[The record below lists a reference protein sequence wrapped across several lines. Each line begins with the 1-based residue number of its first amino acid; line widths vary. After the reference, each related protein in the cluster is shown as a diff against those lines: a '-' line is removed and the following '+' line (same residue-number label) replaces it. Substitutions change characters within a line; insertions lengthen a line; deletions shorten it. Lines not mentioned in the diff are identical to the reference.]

1 MKSVWSGGFEIT
13 CVQISRLYFY
23 QKTRCLIKIKR
34 YLFDKG
40 LLNNIKLEKDP
51 RTIEFEKC
59 NHSLDYTRGKA
70 KKELLDVMPKNCTI
84 DDREVLTSLEDSS
97 ILMRVLARLQM
108 MSDAIDIKSKIERTV
123 NEKCNG
129 MQN

>member
-1 MKSVWSGGFEIT
+1 MLSN
-13 CVQISRLYFY
+13 Q
-23 QKTRCLIKIKR
+23 R

-59 NHSLDYTRGKA
+59 NSLLDYTRGKA
-70 KKELLDVMPKNCTI
+70 KKELDVMLNNCTI
-84 DDREVLTSLEDSS
+84 DDRDVMTSLENLS
-97 ILMRVLARLQM
+97 ILTRVLARLEKM
-108 MSDAIDIKSKIERTV
+108 NDAMDIKNKIEQTV
-123 NEKCNG
+123 EQKCNG